1 MGSATICWEKEKS
14 SPSSIG
20 SCFLLLALA
29 FEQEVVAK
37 APKSTQA
44 SPEVVSGIEVGSD
57 AMPKV
62 SLVISSIAVAES
74 W

>member
-1 MGSATICWEKEKS
+1 MASVAVFCCLRWHRSKKLS
-14 SPSSIG
+14 
-20 SCFLLLALA
+20 LA
-29 FEQEVVAK
+29 
-37 APKSTQA
+37 APKLTQA

-62 SLVISSIAVAES
+62 SLAISSIAVAES